1 MFLSCVVEQTKELS
15 WLREWG
21 LRLDMLYSEADGRN
35 PAVNAVYRVLAICMF
50 GIGLYE
56 IKVPL
61 LSERVKVRCCP
72 RVHACFWC
80 QRCRCAWA
88 DRRRSWRSC
97 HENLKVGGRKCDAI
111 QAATGPRVPCA
122 APHH

>member
-1 MFLSCVVEQTKELS
+1 MALAVFLSCVVEQTKELS

-61 LSERVKVRCCP
+61 LSERVKVCCCP
-72 RVHACFWC
+72 RVHMCFRCHACSVKFC
-80 QRCRCAWA
+80 
-88 DRRRSWRSC
+88 DSP
-97 HENLKVGGRKCDAI
+97 LVLGGAR
-111 QAATGPRVPCA
+111 
-122 APHH
+122 

>member
-1 MFLSCVVEQTKELS
+1 VAVFLSCVVEQTKELAV
-15 WLREWG
+15 LRDWG

-61 LSERVKVRCCP
+61 LNERVKVSHRLASLRASRP
-72 RVHACFWC
+72 VPIP
-80 QRCRCAWA
+80 
-88 DRRRSWRSC
+88 
-97 HENLKVGGRKCDAI
+97 LDARTMI
-111 QAATGPRVPCA
+111 SLCLA
-122 APHH
+122 APTS